1 MRVLGMSKKSLILVF
16 LLISIS
22 LLLFTDSHKE
32 VIKLYARIKA
42 VGLLKGRTVVREGKL
57 RVQACPH
64 SERAAS
70 YLDEGKYDEA
80 IPEAK
85 KALEIYPRY
94 DSAYTNLAIAY
105 YQKGLRQQAMET
117 VKKALKINPNRYEA
131 LNLLGIIYRETGQ
144 LDKAIKIHRRIIEV
158 AEPNDST
165 IHRNLALEYLDKG
178 LFDLAEKEFDK
189 VRSLE
194 SAYPKNLKDTK
205 SNTLIAA
212 YQDRIK
218 ADPCDARANYLLGEV
233 YYGFKLYDLSI
244 ASFQK
249 SIDVSPQYKGND
261 YNIAVAYNNLGA
273 SYLQKGMFKEAI
285 VGYEKAT
292 SINPKLHSPY
302 YGLAVAYWRKGDY
315 REAINSCQQVLQNK
329 PDFVAAQYIIGTCY
343 ERMNDYPRAAEEY
356 KKTFKSNSSSNE
368 PSISGSAHLR
378 LAKCYINMKMKDKAL
393 EELNIFQN
401 CFPYLDERRNP
412 HGLLGL
418 FSFMDYITVQI
429 DGKTYRGKEEIQ
441 KVYKDKFPDFF
452 KITEI
457 KNEDDRRAK
466 AEELFDAGNMYL
478 AFGLND
484 EAIRLLQESIHFG
497 HYRVSK
503 AHFSIGVAYLQKGL
517 LNEAIN
523 AFYRAIR
530 IGYWTSDNFFD
541 EIYKHLFLSEE
552 LLLCNDP
559 VMPLL

>member
-144 LDKAIKIHRRIIEV
+144 LDKAIKTHQKIIEI

-285 VGYEKAT
+285 VGYKKAT
-292 SINPKLHSPY
+292 SINPKLYIPY

-315 REAINSCQQVLQNK
+315 KEAINSCQQVLQNK
-329 PDFVAAQYIIGTCY
+329 PDFVAAQYIIGACY
-343 ERMNDYPRAAEEY
+343 ERMNDYPLAAEEY
-356 KKTFKSNSSSNE
+356 KKTLKSNSSSNDS
-368 PSISGSAHLR
+368 SISGSAHLK

-401 CFPYLDERRNP
+401 SFPYLDERRN
-412 HGLLGL
+412 GFLQL
-418 FSFMDYITVQI
+418 FFLAEPVSVQI
-429 DGKTYRGKEEIQ
+429 NGKTFRGKEEI
-441 KVYKDKFPDFF
+441 KKAYKDKF
-452 KITEI
+452 TELLII
-457 KNEDDRRAK
+457 KEIRNKDDRREK
-466 AEELFDAGNMYL
+466 ANELFDAGNIYL

-484 EAIRLLQESIHFG
+484 EAIKLLQESIYFG
-497 HYRVSK
+497 HYRVSN

-517 LNEAIN
+517 LDEAIN
-523 AFYRAIR
+523 AFNRAIR

-541 EIYKHLFLSEE
+541 EIYNHLFLSEE